1 MRRVQSH
8 RFRTALAA
16 AVLLPLAGCVGTQ
29 SEMKAPDAAPAAAT
43 EAPAAASPTAQSA
56 APAAPR
62 LEARGAA
69 VSIGVEGAE
78 ARTLADGE
86 SVDLQVGNVVAV
98 GAGASARLS
107 YGDGDAGSTE
117 LLSGSSVT
125 LQAFGGDAGL
135 ALVQDTGTVR
145 YGAAGSAVQVDAPGL
160 GIRAAEGS
168 DFVVSLA
175 AKAPFWVGVVAGS
188 VEAQKASPVAMAAPA
203 SAAGTV
209 TLTAGQAAAFDDSGK
224 LLGQVDLPQAKLETW
239 YQGLGTGKAA
249 PMAQLPAPKAAGADL
264 SAAAFAAP
272 AAAPVA
278 ASFNADATVV
288 DAGACTT
295 LHWSAPD
302 ALFVTLDGSDVVN
315 VGSQQVCLSEPKTYK
330 LSWVGKDGKE
340 LSSLIGISIRSVS
353 TDGGEEEEEVEAPPQ
368 PTPEPTECIGP
379 ECEVPLEPVG
389 DDPVLE
395 PGDPAPA
402 EPPPAEPAP
411 AEPAPSEPQ
420 PEPQPTP

>member
-1 MRRVQSH
+1 MRQVQT
-8 RFRTALAA
+8 RRTLSTLFILG
-16 AVLLPLAGCVGTQ
+16 LLPLAGCIGTQ
-29 SEMKAPDAAPAAAT
+29 SEMKAPEPAPAQAT
-43 EAPAAASPTAQSA
+43 EAPAEATATSVSA
-56 APAAPR
+56 APALR
-62 LEARGAA
+62 LEAKGAA
-69 VSIGVEGAE
+69 VSIAVDGAE
-78 ARTLADGE
+78 ARTLTDGE
-86 SVDLQVGNVVAV
+86 SVDLAVGNTVAV
-98 GAGASARLS
+98 GAGSSARLNI
-107 YGDGDAGSTE
+107 GDGAEAGGE
-117 LLSGSSVT
+117 LLPGSSVSLET
-125 LQAFGGDAGL
+125 VDDEGGL
-135 ALVQDTGTVR
+135 ALAQEAGTVR
-145 YGAAGSAVQVDAPGL
+145 YQAAASALKVDATGLSIRGAAD
-160 GIRAAEGS
+160 S
-168 DFVVSLA
+168 DFVVSLS
-175 AKAPFWVGVVAGS
+175 AKAPFWVGVASGS
-188 VEAQKASPVAMAAPA
+188 VEVQKASPVAMAASA
-203 SAAGTV
+203 SASDTV

-224 LLGQVDLPQAKLETW
+224 LLGQVDLPQAKLESW
-239 YQGLGTGKAA
+239 YDGMEAGKAA
-249 PMAQLPAPKAAGADL
+249 PMAQLAAPK
-264 SAAAFAAP
+264 SAAQPVAAAP
-272 AAAPVA
+272 AAPVA
-278 ASFNADATVV
+278 APATASFNADATVV

-315 VGSQQVCLSEPKTYK
+315 VGSQQVCLSEPKTFK

-340 LSSLIGISIRSVS
+340 LSSLLGISIRSVS